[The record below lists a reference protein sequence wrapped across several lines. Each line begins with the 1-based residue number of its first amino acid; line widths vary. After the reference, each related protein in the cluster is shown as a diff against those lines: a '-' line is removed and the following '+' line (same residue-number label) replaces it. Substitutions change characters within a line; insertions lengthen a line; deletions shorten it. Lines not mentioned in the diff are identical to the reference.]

1 MAKVSATRN
10 ELQAR
15 KRQLELAEEGMELL
29 EQKRAALVKELLKV
43 ADRVVHEA
51 EELQEAV
58 ETARRALARAE
69 AEAGN
74 EAVRSAAM
82 STRGDL
88 PIEIKHTRVMGVTI
102 PEIEQASAHRSFLD
116 RGYFVTGTPT
126 SIDEAASAF
135 EDEVEAILEFAESEL
150 HLRFL
155 SEEIQTLSRRVNA
168 LEHSLIPRLEQ
179 ERDYIEMAL
188 QERARD
194 ERFRLKLAKRR
205 LQEKGSP
212 ARGN

>member
-15 KRQLELAEEGMELL
+15 KKQIELAEEGMDLL
-29 EQKRAALVKELLKV
+29 EQKRAALVKELLQV

-51 EELQEAV
+51 EELQQAV
-58 ETARRALARAE
+58 ETARRALAIAE
-69 AEAGN
+69 AEAGS

-82 STRGDL
+82 ATRGDL
-88 PIEIKHTRVMGVTI
+88 PIEISRTKVMGVTI
-102 PEIEQASAHRSFLD
+102 PEIEEASAHRSFLD
-116 RGYFVTGTPT
+116 RGYFVTGTSA

-168 LEHSLIPRLEQ
+168 LEHSLVPRLKG

-188 QERARD
+188 EERARD

-205 LQEKGSP
+205 LQAKGSR
-212 ARGN
+212 ARRE